1 MHIRAP
7 IGNALDVGHKY
18 RNSLNI
24 KALFGLCKSIS
35 GKYSIFR
42 KCYFLERKIFLCVW
56 LHFKKYFEK
65 YFLMF
70 GCVLENTIENTFS
83 TCFSHFLTFSRLPNE
98 YIISFI
104 PQNTNKTQK
113 KIIKSGH
120 FAWSRSALRAIG
132 AVLVMS
138 ADDIGELGFGRSL
151 LSLLSFSLSLSF
163 SSSLALSLSLSLSLL
178 FSKARNHLKWKWK
191 RKWFSVVLALIF
203 GQLEILFSLTEFE
216 VTTKH
221 HCFQNRTRPGGRT
234 VKIGN
239 RDENRFFKPK
249 EPDFLL
255 IPWTVKTGVGLQEP
269 VRTVRS
275 NPLAILIF
283 FFLKKNNLTQFY
295 FT

>member
-1 MHIRAP
+1 MTIQISVTCLLRALKTRSNGWSNGNKWVMHIRAP

-42 KCYFLERKIFLCVW
+42 KCYFLERKMFLCVW

-120 FAWSRSALRAIG
+120 FARSRSARCRWCRQMI
-132 AVLVMS
+132 S
-138 ADDIGELGFGRSL
+138 ASSALDDLYSL
-151 LSLLSFSLSLSF
+151 FFLSP
-163 SSSLALSLSLSLSLL
+163 SLSLSLFYFRRPEIIWSKNGNGNDFPLFWLL
-178 FSKARNHLKWKWK
+178 FSVN
-191 RKWFSVVLALIF
+191 
-203 GQLEILFSLTEFE
+203 
-216 VTTKH
+216 
-221 HCFQNRTRPGGRT
+221 
-234 VKIGN
+234 
-239 RDENRFFKPK
+239 
-249 EPDFLL
+249 
-255 IPWTVKTGVGLQEP
+255 
-269 VRTVRS
+269 
-275 NPLAILIF
+275 
-283 FFLKKNNLTQFY
+283 
-295 FT
+295 